1 MDRRQ
6 FLAAGFAVSSLAI
19 AGCGSDDDSGGTDA
33 GGDGTATPTSGG
45 QSDSGSGG
53 TDTGTPTSAPVDTST
68 TGHTETAADTPTAS
82 PTETP
87 TDSPTPTNSPTP
99 TATPSPTPTATPV
112 PAQSFSG
119 SGQEVRDGV
128 SIIGG
133 LTVVEASYSGS
144 GNFVVTLVPEEG
156 EFDTIAVNSIGSYD
170 GATAQLVSA
179 GSYQLDVDA
188 ESDWD
193 VSIRQPRPNSGE
205 SVPVSLDGDG
215 PGVYGP
221 FEFPDGPYTAAG
233 SHDGQSNYIVE
244 VVPLEGIAPT
254 VVFNEIGRF
263 EGETT
268 FRPPALGYVSV
279 TADGSWTLE
288 ME

>member
-1 MDRRQ
+1 M
-6 FLAAGFAVSSLAI
+6 SSLAI
-19 AGCGSDDDSGGTDA
+19 AGCGSDDDSGGTDTS
-33 GGDGTATPTSGG
+33 GDETATPTPGD
-45 QSDSGSGG
+45 QSDDGSGG
-53 TDTGTPTSAPVDTST
+53 MDTGPPTSAPADTAT
-68 TGHTETAADTPTAS
+68 TGPTETAVDTATTS

-99 TATPSPTPTATPV
+99 TATPV

-119 SGQEVRDGV
+119 SGQEVRGGV
-128 SIIGG
+128 SITGG
-133 LTVVEASYSGS
+133 LTIVEATYSGS
-144 GNFVVTLVPEEG
+144 GNFIVTLVPEEG
-156 EFDTIAVNSIGSYD
+156 EFDTVAVNAIGSYD

-188 ESDWD
+188 ESDWE

-205 SVPVSLDGDG
+205 SLPVSLDGDG

-254 VVFNEIGRF
+254 VVFNEIGSF

-279 TADGSWTLE
+279 AADGSWT
-288 ME
+288 MEVE